1 MALQISQIGIV
12 AIEKM
17 QIQIYK
23 FRIMTRKKAIA
34 DGGSIVNISW
44 KPPPPKNKIKI
55 KIKEYISVQSGK
67 TWIVD
72 ICKWEFFVRI
82 LR

>member
-44 KPPPPKNKIKI
+44 KPPPQKKIK
-55 KIKEYISVQSGK
+55 
-67 TWIVD
+67 
-72 ICKWEFFVRI
+72 
-82 LR
+82 